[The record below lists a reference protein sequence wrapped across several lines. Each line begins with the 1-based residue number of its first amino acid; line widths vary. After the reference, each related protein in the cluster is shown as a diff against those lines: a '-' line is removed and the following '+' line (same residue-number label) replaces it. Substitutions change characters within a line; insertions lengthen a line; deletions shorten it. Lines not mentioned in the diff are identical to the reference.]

1 MYLIVLSVVFMI
13 ISTSVQI
20 SGWGGVNPGDSYST
34 EDHRSIKIQGN
45 VDNKQEKVH
54 FIFQV
59 FCFIYCLAH
68 ATFQFN
74 IFYFILWPL
83 KYPANINLFSVNNIN
98 AKKGAKYVRR

>member
-1 MYLIVLSVVFMI
+1 MYLYVLSVVFMI
-13 ISTSVQI
+13 ISTSVPI
-20 SGWGGVNPGDSYST
+20 SGRGGVNLGNSYST
-34 EDHRSIKIQGN
+34 KDPPSIKIQGN
-45 VDNKQEKVH
+45 MDNKQEKVH

-74 IFYFILWPL
+74 FFFF

-98 AKKGAKYVRR
+98 AKKGVKYVRR

>member
-20 SGWGGVNPGDSYST
+20 SGRGGVNPGNSYST
-34 EDHRSIKIQGN
+34 KDHPSIKIQGN
-45 VDNKQEKVH
+45 MDNKQEKVH

-68 ATFQFN
+68 AIFQFN
-74 IFYFILWPL
+74 FFCF
-83 KYPANINLFSVNNIN
+83 LFRSP
-98 AKKGAKYVRR
+98 